1 MNIASPKIK
10 RKFTHLKP
18 KVVALRKS
26 GRTYGEIREIYN
38 IPKSTLSDW
47 LKTLKLSNKIKKE
60 IQKRGFQRWKNK
72 MEILTKRKRE
82 EALKSKQI
90 IVSRAKKEIGK
101 IGKKELRVIG
111 AALYWAEGGKKDEN
125 QLRFSN
131 STPEII
137 KTIIKFFKMVCG
149 IPTKKIK
156 ARIHLYP
163 GINQNEALKYWMK
176 ITGLPKTNFYP
187 PQFQVSRAS
196 KGKRPKNTLPYGT
209 LHLVVVSKEMAHKVK
224 GWIQGISEKIL
235 RV

>member
-47 LKTLKLSNKIKKE
+47 LKALKLSNKIKKE

-72 MEILTKRKRE
+72 METLTKRKRE

-101 IGKKELRVIG
+101 IGKKELRLIG
-111 AALYWAEGGKKDEN
+111 AALYWAEGNMKNKNRLQFG
-125 QLRFSN
+125 N
-131 STPEII
+131 SDPLMI
-137 KTIIKFFKMVCG
+137 KVMMKFFREICNLPDNRIG
-149 IPTKKIK
+149 
-156 ARIHLYP
+156 ARIHIYP
-163 GINQNEALKYWMK
+163 GINYQKALDFWSRVTK
-176 ITGLPKTNFYP
+176 LPKGNFYP
-187 PQFQVSRAS
+187 PQTQISRAS
-196 KGKRPKNTLPYGT
+196 KSKRRTNILPYGT
-209 LHLVVVSKEMAHKVK
+209 LHLTVNSTQLANKVK